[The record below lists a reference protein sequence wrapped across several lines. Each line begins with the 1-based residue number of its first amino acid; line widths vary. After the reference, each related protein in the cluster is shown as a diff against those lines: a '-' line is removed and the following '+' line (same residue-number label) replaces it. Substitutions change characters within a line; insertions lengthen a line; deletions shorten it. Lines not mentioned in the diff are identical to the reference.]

1 MDCSWYVIPSACFNS
16 RNSVEIPKQENCK
29 YLCNKA
35 SKLTEGDVSNAKM
48 TLVMQISWA
57 LISKCHEI
65 KKSWFS
71 KFSSEIALAICQY
84 IRADLR
90 RFDFNQFETMKASGL
105 RWTKASANSII
116 GETNDW
122 YCNLHAIL
130 STHVLKTDRDNFHVH
145 QRELFVINTAS
156 HCNVAELYFRYLQV
170 ISSAERSDL
179 GFSSMWYH
187 WKIFVQWETT
197 TIHSF
202 HKRCL

>member
-1 MDCSWYVIPSACFNS
+1 
-16 RNSVEIPKQENCK
+16 
-29 YLCNKA
+29 
-35 SKLTEGDVSNAKM
+35 
-48 TLVMQISWA
+48 MQISWA

-71 KFSSEIALAICQY
+71 KFSSKITLAICQY

-90 RFDFNQFETMKASGL
+90 RFDFKQFETMKASGL

-130 STHVLKTDRDNFHVH
+130 STHALKTDRDNFHVH

-156 HCNVAELYFRYLQV
+156 HCNVAELYFRSTGYLECRKKWPWIQFHA
-170 ISSAERSDL
+170 ISLEDL
-179 GFSSMWYH
+179 RPMR
-187 WKIFVQWETT
+187 KD